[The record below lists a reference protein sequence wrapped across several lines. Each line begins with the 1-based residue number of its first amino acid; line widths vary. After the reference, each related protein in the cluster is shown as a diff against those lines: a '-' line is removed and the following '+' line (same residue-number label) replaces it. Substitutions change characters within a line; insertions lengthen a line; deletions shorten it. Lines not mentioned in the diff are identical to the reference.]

1 MSYASP
7 WDMDFFEQQERLYL
21 GEIQQFPWMKD
32 CEMNLGTA
40 ENIAEAIDACIA
52 SGMYSYDCETTGL
65 DRRLVDGVTRDKIV
79 GFSISPDGRRSWYFP
94 MRHQDTDANVP
105 ILLAEKHLRR
115 LFASSS
121 KALFFNANFDQE
133 FAEFGSS
140 EPLGTFEDTTKWED
154 GHLLSYLEN
163 SRRNSHG
170 LKELSKVDL
179 GCEMIELESLFPPD
193 YKGKLDFS
201 KLDPTSPPVIWY
213 GCSDAIMHYRIF
225 KEKERTVLAC
235 PRPQTVV
242 YQIEKLCLLSVRWM
256 QRNRVHVDREI
267 VKELLTDGKEEF
279 RSALLEVYNFC
290 CDALDRDIAPGY
302 IRIWLNW
309 PGPGQD
315 FRSLGTPAPA
325 PGEPGSE
332 GDEEMEED
340 LKEEF
345 REAMIQSK
353 WLGLDKVDKNKKF
366 RQIVNASGKTV
377 PEKYDIF
384 SAQQLGLLLEELG
397 IPGLVRTEK
406 SGQIDTGD
414 EELERLSKAHGDK
427 YPFLGKLRRFR
438 SLDKAF
444 GTYLL
449 ALWKDTWDFDSTL
462 NVQFKQAGT
471 DTGRFK
477 TPGPRDKNYR
487 EWGGTKY
494 PLHGTPSPA
503 DDSKPN
509 CLRYVRRVFTPR
521 KVPRQTRILAACFA
535 KGSLVST
542 ARGLIPIEDV
552 RAGDF
557 VLTDQGY
564 DAVFWAGKTGTKPT
578 VEIKTSKGFTLR
590 VTKEHKIRVA
600 TLTGFD
606 WKTAGEL
613 RPGDW
618 IVQVE
623 GTPLPPPPPATLPP
637 IPWSSN
643 SRALVQEKK
652 SPCAAPTHMTPL
664 LAEILGRFM
673 GDGSISHTRG
683 DQASVN
689 FALGSDVEE
698 VFPTFN
704 RDFQSLFGKDL
715 KRRPRGDVT
724 VSSRPLARWFD
735 LVTEKT
741 RDCHQLTVPPS
752 ILQGSEEVITSF
764 LRGFFDAD
772 GSSGVRA
779 GDGVSAWISSAQMSK
794 EIQILL
800 LHLGIQAKRAQF
812 SRHSYA
818 GHSQGW
824 LLTVTGIENLRRF
837 ASKIHMACERKRARL
852 NQLIAAGRNR
862 DISNFIPHSLAKL
875 AVRKQRHPETNRI
888 HTNGKRKGRVSKE
901 LLRAALKHPPDLNRE
916 WMDLLL
922 EGPLFFDTVESIAD
936 AGVCDVY
943 DVNVP
948 RSSRLQVDGILA
960 HNCDLSGVELRIVT
974 NISGEPLWLDEY
986 FRCSTCELTFDRGDG
1001 KSTPAAP
1008 PNFCPRCGS
1017 DRIGDLHT
1025 LSGIAFFG
1033 EEATKKDNWKQLR
1046 GWAKQVNFAL
1056 CYGGSGKTVQ
1066 DGIGCD
1072 EAEGARI
1079 HHKFNSTYKG
1089 LAAWWESIVQF
1100 GQTHGYV
1107 CSAFGR
1113 KYSVEDLNLP
1123 ITPDKEPNPQK
1134 REMNKKFRAKA
1145 KRNAIN
1151 GPIQSTSADIIKI
1164 AMGRIYKEVFKRG
1177 WQDLMCMTITMHDE
1191 LVFEIDLSILAEALP
1206 MIQHEMTRCKAILG
1220 LKWRVPLLSDM
1231 EIGLDWTVP
1240 WDFKDLVYG
1249 RVRPDGVVIDEKGQ
1263 PIKESK
1269 KARWPDWLLAAFP
1282 ESKFPRAGQASGKPT
1297 ESVSQETVEFT
1308 LPAMD
1313 EQTIQW
1319 LAGVIFETAY
1329 PGKGALLKLR
1339 APMTGEVIPLLE
1351 ELRVDPEMFRKAV
1364 AQGRKN

>member
-1 MSYASP
+1 MCP
-7 WDMDFFEQQERLYL
+7 TLGMDFFEQQERLYL
-21 GEIQQFPWMKD
+21 SEIQQFPWMRE

-40 ENIAEAIDACIA
+40 ENIAEAVDACIA
-52 SGMYSYDCETTGL
+52 SGMYAYDCETTGL
-65 DRRLVDGVTRDKIV
+65 DRRLVDGVTKDKIV

-94 MRHQDTDANVP
+94 LRHQDTAANVP
-105 ILLAEKHLRR
+105 LLLAEKHLRR
-115 LFASSS
+115 LFASPA
-121 KALFFNANFDQE
+121 KTIFFNANFDQE
-133 FAEFGSS
+133 FAEFGSA

-179 GCEMIELESLFPPD
+179 GCEMISLENLFPPD
-193 YKGKLDFS
+193 YEGKLDFS
-201 KLDPTSPPVIWY
+201 KLDPTSPPVVWY
-213 GCSDAIMHYRIF
+213 GCSDAIMHYRVF

-256 QRNRVHVDREI
+256 QRNRVHVDKEI
-267 VKELLTDGKEEF
+267 VKELLLDGKEEF
-279 RSALLEVYNFC
+279 RSALLEVYSFC
-290 CDALDRDIAPGY
+290 CEALDRDIAPGY
-302 IRIWLNW
+302 IRIWLGW

-315 FRSLGTPAPA
+315 FRSLGTPTPA
-325 PGEPGSE
+325 PGESGSE

-345 REAMIQSK
+345 REAIIQSK

-414 EELERLSKAHGDK
+414 EELERLSKAYGDK

-521 KVPRQTRILAACFA
+521 KVPGQRRV
-535 KGSLVST
+535 LV
-542 ARGLIPIEDV
+542 
-552 RAGDF
+552 
-557 VLTDQGY
+557 
-564 DAVFWAGKTGTKPT
+564 AVD
-578 VEIKTSKGFTLR
+578 E
-590 VTKEHKIRVA
+590 
-600 TLTGFD
+600 
-606 WKTAGEL
+606 
-613 RPGDW
+613 
-618 IVQVE
+618 
-623 GTPLPPPPPATLPP
+623 
-637 IPWSSN
+637 
-643 SRALVQEKK
+643 
-652 SPCAAPTHMTPL
+652 
-664 LAEILGRFM
+664 
-673 GDGSISHTRG
+673 
-683 DQASVN
+683 
-689 FALGSDVEE
+689 
-698 VFPTFN
+698 
-704 RDFQSLFGKDL
+704 
-715 KRRPRGDVT
+715 
-724 VSSRPLARWFD
+724 
-735 LVTEKT
+735 
-741 RDCHQLTVPPS
+741 
-752 ILQGSEEVITSF
+752 
-764 LRGFFDAD
+764 
-772 GSSGVRA
+772 
-779 GDGVSAWISSAQMSK
+779 
-794 EIQILL
+794 
-800 LHLGIQAKRAQF
+800 
-812 SRHSYA
+812 
-818 GHSQGW
+818 
-824 LLTVTGIENLRRF
+824 
-837 ASKIHMACERKRARL
+837 
-852 NQLIAAGRNR
+852 
-862 DISNFIPHSLAKL
+862 
-875 AVRKQRHPETNRI
+875 
-888 HTNGKRKGRVSKE
+888 
-901 LLRAALKHPPDLNRE
+901 
-916 WMDLLL
+916 
-922 EGPLFFDTVESIAD
+922 
-936 AGVCDVY
+936 
-943 DVNVP
+943 
-948 RSSRLQVDGILA
+948 
-960 HNCDLSGVELRIVT
+960 SGVELRIVT

-1107 CSAFGR
+1107 TSAFGR

-1123 ITPDKEPNPQK
+1123 ITPDKEPDPRK

-1151 GPIQSTSADIIKI
+1151 GPIQATSADLIKI

-1191 LVFEIDLSILAEALP
+1191 LVFEIDLSILADALP

-1220 LKWRVPLLSDM
+1220 LGWRVPLLTDC

-1282 ESKFPRAGQASGKPT
+1282 EAKFPRAGQQGAQGSPAGA
-1297 ESVSQETVEFT
+1297 SQEIVEYT

-1313 EQTIQW
+1313 ESTIQW
-1319 LAGVIFETAY
+1319 LAGVIHETAY
-1329 PGKGALLKLR
+1329 PGKGALLKLK
-1339 APMTGEVIPLLE
+1339 APLTGEVIPLLE
-1351 ELRVDPEMFRKAV
+1351 ELRVDPGMFRKIV
-1364 AQGRKN
+1364 SSKSN